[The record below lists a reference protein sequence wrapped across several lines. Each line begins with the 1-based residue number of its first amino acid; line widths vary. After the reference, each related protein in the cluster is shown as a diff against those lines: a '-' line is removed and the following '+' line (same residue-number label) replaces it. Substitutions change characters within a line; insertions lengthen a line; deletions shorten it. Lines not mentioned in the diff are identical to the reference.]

1 MSARRLPTFMAALV
15 GALTLAAGAA
25 LPGRADTV
33 TPATDAKPRPP
44 PAVRR
49 ELDRAQELLLVQL
62 ASLPQDSG
70 VLVLRDPERV
80 VLRIPARVMF
90 DFDSAV
96 LKQDPAAAAALAA
109 SRQLLRKH
117 PRLQAQIVVY
127 TDSIGGASANQS
139 LSEQR
144 AQAVYGALTAAGI
157 APGRLSQLGAGANA
171 AVASDTTPQ
180 GRIENRRVEIGF
192 WRAGSPGAEIK
203 PVPATAP

>member
-1 MSARRLPTFMAALV
+1 MSARRLPTIMAGLV
-15 GALTLAAGAA
+15 GALTLAGTPGV
-25 LPGRADTV
+25 PGRADTP
-33 TPATDAKPRPP
+33 TPAPDATPRPP

-96 LKQDPAAAAALAA
+96 LKQAPAAAAAAALAA

-127 TDSIGGASANQS
+127 T
-139 LSEQR
+139 
-144 AQAVYGALTAAGI
+144 
-157 APGRLSQLGAGANA
+157 
-171 AVASDTTPQ
+171 
-180 GRIENRRVEIGF
+180 
-192 WRAGSPGAEIK
+192 
-203 PVPATAP
+203 